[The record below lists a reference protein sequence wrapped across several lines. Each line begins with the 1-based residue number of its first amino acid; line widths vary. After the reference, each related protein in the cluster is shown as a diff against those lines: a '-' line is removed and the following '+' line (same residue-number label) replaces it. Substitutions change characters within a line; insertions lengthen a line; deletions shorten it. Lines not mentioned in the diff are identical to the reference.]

1 MECFVYRQE
10 GRAKQVKR
18 LRNVHKTKD
27 EAGVV
32 CPVALS
38 KQPLSGVNLLMNE
51 SSKCKTLFLGL
62 LDCMPYPY
70 SKVQPCLL
78 LKASR

>member
-1 MECFVYRQE
+1 MECFVYRKE

-18 LRNVHKTKD
+18 LRNVHKTKE

-32 CPVALS
+32 CLIALS
-38 KQPLSGVNLLMNE
+38 KQLLSGVNLLMNE
-51 SSKCKTLFLGL
+51 SSKCKAQSLGL
-62 LDCMPYPY
+62 VDCMSCPH

-78 LKASR
+78 LKAPR